1 MLIAGKSPGCDPTY
15 KPTLNF
21 QQASVK
27 YPHLKGLAMM
37 ADRERK
43 LSTHTLTNWPPGNQ
57 GSVP

>member
-43 LSTHTLTNWPPGNQ
+43 LSTHTLTNWPPGN
-57 GSVP
+57 